1 MAGTLR
7 PDPEFQRFNT
17 AKEKMG
23 HYFRFTPRSAFFNV
37 IFMGAVPTA
46 LAIMAYN
53 QEGQLSFSRVF
64 RKEPILEQ
72 EYVPRQKDL

>member
-1 MAGTLR
+1 MAATLR

-17 AKEKMG
+17 AKEKLG
-23 HYFRFTPRSAFFNV
+23 HYFRFRTRSALFNAF
-37 IFMGAVPTA
+37 FMGVVPVG

-53 QEGQLSFSRVF
+53 QEGQLSFNRVF

-72 EYVPRQKDL
+72 EYIPRKKDL